1 MKRYLKSNNLSSIDD
16 IKNISGFAYIFKSFA
31 DIGKYF
37 LLIPPIKFFPI
48 KFQKLFT

>member
-16 IKNISGFAYIFKSFA
+16 IKNISGFYIFKSFT

-37 LLIPPIKFFPI
+37 FVIPPIKFFPI
-48 KFQKLFT
+48 KFQKLFI